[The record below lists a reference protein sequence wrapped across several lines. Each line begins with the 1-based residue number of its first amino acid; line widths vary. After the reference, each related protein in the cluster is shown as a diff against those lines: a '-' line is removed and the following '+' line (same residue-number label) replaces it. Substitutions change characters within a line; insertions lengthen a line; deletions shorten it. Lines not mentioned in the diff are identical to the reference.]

1 MVNSIVSEKM
11 RILTAYRLKRRGGLK
26 YFFMACAVFCFSLF
40 FSGAT
45 SLGGAASVPGGSGG
59 GFGQERPRWPSG
71 DVLATTQKISF
82 VHVSDVHANYNPVRG
97 GSSPVARLRGYFK
110 QVQREN
116 PYTLFTNAGDDYE
129 KGSIAEEVSRGLAT
143 REIVQAMHYDVRTI
157 GNHDFAWGIE
167 ELLAFSRDPFSI
179 VLASNTKMTGADS
192 GDKDAKQPGWT
203 DYAVLQ
209 VGQIKI
215 GFFGLVS
222 KPWNEKDEQY
232 DGEFYPGMPGLRSD
246 FDFVKITREI
256 IAKHRG
262 EVDLL
267 VLVSH
272 LGIDED
278 TRLAK
283 ETQGIDLILGG
294 HTHTIMKESLLV
306 NGTQIVHVGARAENV
321 GRVDFEYDLQKRCIR
336 HSAFSLIP
344 NREGETPVDEA
355 TDREVKKILQSYRG
369 ALYDGF
375 AHLSAD
381 QSKGDMALLAARAA
395 VETLGVDAAF
405 VGLHAARKEWRRGSL
420 TKQDVFDAF
429 SVEREPAGTPGF
441 TSLYRLKIT
450 GEELARVRAAMPE
463 AAYWGPAAL
472 APEGIYT
479 IALQKAPALH
489 QQEYFGRR
497 IGLSAPQP
505 ARELWDVLVRFASER
520 SGDRLSL
527 DEGGLAE
534 QGYRREA
541 AYQDDGRGLLGRVVV
556 D

>member
-1 MVNSIVSEKM
+1 MK
-11 RILTAYRLKRRGGLK
+11 ILPACTLKLRGGLK
-26 YFFMACAVFCFSLF
+26 YLF
-40 FSGAT
+40 VVGFVSCLGLLPSGAA
-45 SLGGAASVPGGSGG
+45 SLGGAGG
-59 GFGQERPRWPSG
+59 GFGLARSRWPSG

-82 VHVSDVHANYNPVRG
+82 VHVSDVHAHYNPVRG
-97 GSSPVARLRGYFK
+97 GSSPVARLRGYFE
-110 QVQREN
+110 QTRRDN

-157 GNHDFAWGIE
+157 GNHDFAWGID
-167 ELLAFSRDPFSI
+167 ELLAFSHDPFSV
-179 VLASNTKMTGADS
+179 VLASNTKMTEDNS
-192 GDKDAKQPGWT
+192 GGQAAKQPGWT

-209 VGQIKI
+209 VGQVKI

-232 DGEFYPGMPGLRSD
+232 DGEFYPGIPGLRSD
-246 FDFVKITREI
+246 FDYVKITRDI
-256 IAKHRG
+256 IAKNRG

-278 TRLAK
+278 TRLAR

-294 HTHTIMKESLLV
+294 HTHTVMSEALRVK
-306 NGTQIVHVGARAENV
+306 GTAIVHAGAWADNI
-321 GRVDFEYDLQKRCIR
+321 GRFDIEYDLQKRCIR
-336 HSAFSLIP
+336 HSAFALIP

-355 TDREVKKILQSYRG
+355 TEREVEKILHGYQG
-369 ALYDGF
+369 ALYDDF
-375 AHLSAD
+375 THLYAD
-381 QSKGDMALLAARAA
+381 QSKGDMAMLAAHAA

-405 VGLHAARKEWRRGSL
+405 VGLNTGRKEWRRGSL
-420 TKQDVFDAF
+420 TRQDIFDVFA
-429 SVEREPAGTPGF
+429 VEREPVGTPGF
-441 TSLYRLKIT
+441 TSLYLLKIT
-450 GEELARVRAAMPE
+450 GQELARVKAALPE
-463 AAYWGPAAL
+463 SAYWGPVAL
-472 APEGIYT
+472 APEAIYT

-505 ARELWDVLVRFASER
+505 ATELWDVLVRFASER
-520 SGDRLSL
+520 SADRLSL
-527 DEGGLAE
+527 DEGGPAG

-541 AYQDDGRGLLGRVVV
+541 AYQGVGGGLLGRVVA